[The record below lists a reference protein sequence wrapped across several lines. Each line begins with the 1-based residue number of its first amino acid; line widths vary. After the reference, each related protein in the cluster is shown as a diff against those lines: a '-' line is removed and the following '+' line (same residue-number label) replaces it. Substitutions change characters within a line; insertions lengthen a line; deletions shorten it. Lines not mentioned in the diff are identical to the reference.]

1 MKKKIISLL
10 SVLFMAIS
18 LLSPAVAYADS
29 PTKTVRL
36 RSVEASRLSSAETK
50 FMASGRLTISARDAG
65 SEILLA
71 YKGSG
76 KNASGRLADTGSDQK
91 TAVPYYVAG
100 ILLIILGGYFAMRSK
115 KNFLAVP
122 SSRLRR

>member
-76 KNASGRLADTGSDQK
+76 KKANGRLADTGSDQK
-91 TAVPYYVAG
+91 QPYRITRWELY
-100 ILLIILGGYFAMRSK
+100 
-115 KNFLAVP
+115 
-122 SSRLRR
+122 